1 MSSTSEIGAA
11 IIEAGANGDLNQLW
25 AIRKKVGDE
34 LEFRKICD
42 EYSDF
47 STGRNVL
54 HHAAEIG
61 HLEICK
67 FLIRTVKVYIDA
79 LTYKRDTPLAEAV
92 RGGHIKIVEFL
103 IKQGAKDSLP
113 NTEGLTA
120 MHYALLKDDRKVVD
134 KLLLEGTFIDNDS
147 AEGSPLQIAASRGN
161 VQAVRALLALGADVG
176 KHNLQLH
183 CLSMIVLFKSL
194 FVRLIPLLL
203 FILQPSFYYEF
214 ADTPLVCAVKS
225 RSFECLHLLL
235 KAGADPN
242 LYFSGLNPL
251 GFAAKE
257 EDTRFLK
264 RLLIAKADPN
274 SSETDIY
281 KPIEEAAMVYNRAA
295 MEILFPVTER
305 LAHYPNW
312 TVDGIIEYS
321 HSEEFKTMSG
331 EKLSMRLT
339 KLELRGMQHASNKDY
354 YRAILKYRKASHL
367 DPSNPKW
374 ISKRSLWEAHMGV
387 GNYALSDVLK
397 WIKLKPDVPGPIPVP
412 NPEGEVAEAAAD
424 VIFKKF
430 IIAGLTFSLDPY
442 KKKAC
447 RLFGA
452 ALYDY
457 FALLSQISSPQE
469 ILEL

>member
-1 MSSTSEIGAA
+1 MIAMSSTSEIGAA

-25 AIRKKVGDE
+25 AIKKKVADE

-54 HHAAEIG
+54 HYAAEIG

-67 FLIRTVKVYIDA
+67 FLIKTVKVYIDA

-92 RGGHIKIVEFL
+92 KGGHIKVVEFL
-103 IKQGAKDSLP
+103 IKQGANDNLP

-134 KLLLEGTFIDNDS
+134 KLLLHGTFIDNDS

-161 VQAVRALLALGADVG
+161 VQAVRALLALGAD
-176 KHNLQLH
+176 
-183 CLSMIVLFKSL
+183 
-194 FVRLIPLLL
+194 
-203 FILQPSFYYEF
+203 PSFYYEF

-242 LYFSGLNPL
+242 LYFSGINPL

-257 EDTRFLK
+257 EGTRFLK

-305 LAHYPNW
+305 LAHYPKW
-312 TVDGIIEYS
+312 TVDGIIEYT
-321 HSEEFKTMSG
+321 HSEEFKTKSE

-339 KLELRGMQHASNKDY
+339 KLELKGMQHASNKEY
-354 YRAILKYRKASHL
+354 YRGILKYRKASHL

-412 NPEGEVAEAAAD
+412 NPEGEIAAAAAD
-424 VIFKKF
+424 VIFK
-430 IIAGLTFSLDPY
+430 ALPSHWNLTRRKHVAYLD
-442 KKKAC
+442 
-447 RLFGA
+447 
-452 ALYDY
+452 
-457 FALLSQISSPQE
+457 
-469 ILEL
+469 